1 MQQDK
6 HIVRRVGLG
15 QGWEK
20 TLESVPEPK
29 AVKVRSGTHIATGR
43 MIGDTKQPRAFV
55 WIDEAANDPKR
66 EVVICPD
73 LHGSWLWEDG
83 KETSL
88 EVAFPGNKQVQQL
101 VRKFAYWLKFL
112 EEHWDPSKS
121 QRFFWS
127 RFHEEGVE
135 LARRLQAL
143 LLEEAVVRYWRPAQ
157 DPRGNSEREIR
168 L

>member
-1 MQQDK
+1 M
-6 HIVRRVGLG
+6 
-15 QGWEK
+15 
-20 TLESVPEPK
+20 
-29 AVKVRSGTHIATGR
+29 
-43 MIGDTKQPRAFV
+43 
-55 WIDEAANDPKR
+55 
-66 EVVICPD
+66 
-73 LHGSWLWEDG
+73 
-83 KETSL
+83 
-88 EVAFPGNKQVQQL
+88 QQL

-143 LLEEAVVRYWRPAQ
+143 VLEEAVVRYWRPAQ